1 MLALDVRLEPLLC
14 AGFRAFVCLLVIAVA
29 TGSRTCGQC
38 SFAGSPTGEPLT
50 YSFETLVRSG
60 KLVLSV
66 TLEFRGGPEGSAEL
80 ILPSN
85 WAEQSHLERQATG
98 IRALS
103 GATVVLD
110 TAIPSVKTLRFQP
123 DQSVKISYELMK
135 DWEGPFVYPKQFRA
149 VLEPTYFEFT
159 TQNALVHPTLKPTD
173 VVSAHFDW
181 QKLPANWTLGTSFGA
196 DERCQSFTGLWNQ
209 VNNALFAGGDF
220 RVHHVKA
227 ANQPLVVAIRGKWD
241 FVDEE
246 AIGQIQKI
254 LEAEREFWHDHD
266 FPYYLVTLSPFEVR
280 SGSSD
285 GSSFTNAFW
294 VYLPWEDTFSYEV
307 HYMLAHESFHG
318 WNPYKMGVIKQ
329 PEASEKWSTEGFTVY
344 YGDLLLLRSGV
355 LPLPEY
361 VERLN
366 KRTFDYE
373 SSPLKNLSNKELVA
387 RYEENSV
394 NQLPYVRCPV
404 LALWLDAQIR
414 RQSKNRSSLDAV
426 MLTLAQEGSKNP
438 AVELSSERVLRVAGK
453 HLNRKSRKQLLGLVE
468 NGESIPI
475 PDFPNNPCV
484 RLDNENLPLFDLGLD
499 GDVLRSKKVAVNVR
513 EDSEAFKAGVRDG
526 QEVLGMSVTWNNVSK
541 PVQLTV
547 RTASGQQR
555 IEYFP
560 KGKTVSVPQYRLN
573 KKLWTSTPERC
584 TFPSN

>member
-1 MLALDVRLEPLLC
+1 
-14 AGFRAFVCLLVIAVA
+14 
-29 TGSRTCGQC
+29 
-38 SFAGSPTGEPLT
+38 
-50 YSFETLVRSG
+50 
-60 KLVLSV
+60 
-66 TLEFRGGPEGSAEL
+66 
-80 ILPSN
+80 
-85 WAEQSHLERQATG
+85 
-98 IRALS
+98 
-103 GATVVLD
+103 
-110 TAIPSVKTLRFQP
+110 
-123 DQSVKISYELMK
+123 
-135 DWEGPFVYPKQFRA
+135 
-149 VLEPTYFEFT
+149 
-159 TQNALVHPTLKPTD
+159 
-173 VVSAHFDW
+173 
-181 QKLPANWTLGTSFGA
+181 
-196 DERCQSFTGLWNQ
+196 
-209 VNNALFAGGDF
+209 
-220 RVHHVKA
+220 
-227 ANQPLVVAIRGKWD
+227 
-241 FVDEE
+241 
-246 AIGQIQKI
+246 
-254 LEAEREFWHDHD
+254 
-266 FPYYLVTLSPFEVR
+266 
-280 SGSSD
+280 
-285 GSSFTNAFW
+285 
-294 VYLPWEDTFSYEV
+294 
-307 HYMLAHESFHG
+307 
-318 WNPYKMGVIKQ
+318 MGVIKQ

-344 YGDLLLLRSGV
+344 YGDLLLLRSGL